1 MQNLF
6 LKRGVEQSMETKM
19 KNLITEK
26 KAIEDVLESLSGS
39 MRSFAL
45 EEIRN
50 LDFEIEMGNRA
61 QQHNEPIIVAHP
73 ASLAKH
79 TLQYA

>member
-1 MQNLF
+1 
-6 LKRGVEQSMETKM
+6 METKM

-50 LDFEIEMGNRA
+50 LDFEIEMCNRA
-61 QQHNEPIIVAHP
+61 QQRSEPIIIEHP
-73 ASLAKH
+73 ASLAIH
-79 TLQYA
+79 SLQYA